1 MCELVLNQSVFGF
14 LGLALVWTP
23 ASTATPLLVLLR
35 SLASGRSKTYVI
47 KYGMKPGRTED

>member
-35 SLASGRSKTYVI
+35 SLASGRF
-47 KYGMKPGRTED
+47 